1 MGRNL
6 ANKEQ
11 TDTLVMNIVNSV
23 GTFSDVAQSDGWV
36 PIIYLAYYNNIHHLA
51 LTGYNLD
58 IKKKLTLQY
67 TYCE

>member
-23 GTFSDVAQSDGWV
+23 GTFSDVAQSDG
-36 PIIYLAYYNNIHHLA
+36 
-51 LTGYNLD
+51 
-58 IKKKLTLQY
+58 
-67 TYCE
+67 